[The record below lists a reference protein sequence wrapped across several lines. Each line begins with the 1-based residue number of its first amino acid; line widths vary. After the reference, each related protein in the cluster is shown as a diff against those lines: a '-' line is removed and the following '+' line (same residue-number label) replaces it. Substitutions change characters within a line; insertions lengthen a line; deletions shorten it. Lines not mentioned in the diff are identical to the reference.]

1 MEKAL
6 QLIQSKIKE
15 EKEKQQM
22 YSNDYL
28 LNEIMQLIKQLSTQC
43 KTRQE
48 AYKIGQDINACTSIY
63 LSFFNYRT

>member
-15 EKEKQQM
+15 EKEKQIM

-28 LNEIMQLIKQLSTQC
+28 LNEIMMLIKQLSNQC
-43 KTRQE
+43 KTREE
-48 AYKIGQDINACTSIY
+48 AYKNAQDINQCTSIY

>member
-15 EKEKQQM
+15 EKEKQIM

-28 LNEIMQLIKQLSTQC
+28 LNEIMMLIKQLSTQC
-43 KTRQE
+43 KTREE
-48 AYKIGQDINACTSIY
+48 AYKNSQDINACTSIY

>member
-6 QLIQSKIKE
+6 QLIQSKIKD

-22 YSNDYL
+22 YSNDHL

-43 KTRQE
+43 KTRHE
-48 AYKIGQDINACTSIY
+48 AYKIAQDINSCTSIY